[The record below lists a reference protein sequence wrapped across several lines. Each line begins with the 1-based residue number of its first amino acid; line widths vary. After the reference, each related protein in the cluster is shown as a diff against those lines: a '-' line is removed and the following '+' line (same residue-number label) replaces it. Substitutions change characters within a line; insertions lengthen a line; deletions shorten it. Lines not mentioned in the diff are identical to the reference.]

1 LSSYCI
7 FSIVSKIN
15 IVRRSA
21 NGSTKPNSQHLTYL
35 IFMSR
40 SLPFHCAITVPCYND
55 LHMTMQR
62 KVESLIRQVEELPE
76 EAQAELVQS
85 LVEMRAPQAGIY
97 HLDDDERAALARS
110 AEDERLGRFAS
121 EDDMAKLF
129 ARYGA

>member
-1 LSSYCI
+1 
-7 FSIVSKIN
+7 
-15 IVRRSA
+15 
-21 NGSTKPNSQHLTYL
+21 
-35 IFMSR
+35 
-40 SLPFHCAITVPCYND
+40 
-55 LHMTMQR
+55 MTMQR